1 MCLFSGESSV
11 SGAPSTNVQSSFE
24 HSKQLNDDMK
34 YRIDAMSPRF
44 DDMKNISILEVILA
58 HMDTVIL
65 GHGPVL
71 MLFQAACW
79 L

>member
-1 MCLFSGESSV
+1 MFSLSAEPSV
-11 SGAPSTNVQSSFE
+11 SVTPSTNVQSSFE
-24 HSKQLNDDMK
+24 HSNQLTDDMK
-34 YRIDAMSPRF
+34 TRKDAMSPRF
-44 DDMKNISILEVILA
+44 DDMKNITILEVILA